1 MSEEQ
6 LVTTFTTLR
15 KKFLHLAARL
25 LPHDEEAEDALQ
37 DAFCRLWPR
46 RDHIN
51 SASEAEALTTTT
63 IKNICIDKLR
73 KVKHETVPIDEHRD
87 TIEERHYEAEREE
100 FIKDVENIIAT
111 ALTPVQQQ
119 IIEEKEYKGK
129 TIEEIAKALSMQPPA
144 VKMQL
149 SRARK
154 KIREIYKEREL

>member
-1 MSEEQ
+1 MY
-6 LVTTFTTLR
+6 V
-15 KKFLHLAARL
+15 
-25 LPHDEEAEDALQ
+25 
-37 DAFCRLWPR
+37 
-46 RDHIN
+46 
-51 SASEAEALTTTT
+51 
-63 IKNICIDKLR
+63 CIDKQR
-73 KVKHETVPIDEHRD
+73 KAKHETVPIDEHRD
-87 TIEERHYEAEREE
+87 TIEERHYETEREE
-100 FIKDVENIIAT
+100 LIKDVENIIAT

>member
-6 LVTTFTTLR
+6 LVNTFTALR
-15 KKFLHLAARL
+15 KKFLRMASRL

-51 SASEAEALTTTT
+51 STTEAEALTITT

-73 KVKHETVPIDEHRD
+73 KIKHETVPIDEHRD
-87 TIEERHYEAEREE
+87 TIEERDYEAEREE
-100 FIKDVENIIAT
+100 LIKDVENIITT

-129 TIEEIAKALSMQPPA
+129 TIDEIATTLSMQPSA

-154 KIREIYKEREL
+154 RIREIYKKREL

>member
-6 LVTTFTTLR
+6 LVNTFTALR
-15 KKFLHLAARL
+15 KRLLRMASRL
-25 LPHDEEAEDALQ
+25 LPRDEEAEDALQ

-100 FIKDVENIIAT
+100 LIKDVENIIAT

>member
-6 LVTTFTTLR
+6 LVNTFTALR
-15 KKFLHLAARL
+15 KRLLRMASRL

-51 SASEAEALTTTT
+51 STAEAEALTTTT

-100 FIKDVENIIAT
+100 LIKDVENIIAT
-111 ALTPVQQQ
+111 ALTPAQQQ

-129 TIEEIAKALSMQPPA
+129 TIEEIARALNMQPPA